1 MTPGASNG
9 AFVDGDG
16 LRELVAAAAR
26 AVERNKDE
34 INALNVFPVPDGDT
48 GTNMSSTLAAV
59 VDDARQAPDTSL
71 EPLTATM
78 ARSAL
83 LGARG
88 NSGLILAQ
96 FFRGLSQGVSG
107 SDTLGGR
114 EFASAL
120 RHGATAAYN
129 AVEKPVEG
137 TMLTVMREAAEAA
150 ESAVA
155 DSEAL
160 TDILAAT
167 CERARDCVARTP
179 TMLEIL
185 REAGVVDAGGYG
197 FAVVLE
203 GALAN
208 LRGQSDGA
216 VLIAAPEPIGVDM
229 AAGVAGAPRIEF
241 VQAASETVYGYCTTF
256 VIEGEGLDPEQVR
269 KELSGM
275 GESSVVAGDDR
286 QVKVHLH
293 PLTPGPLL
301 TYAAELGVLAGISI
315 LNMDEQT
322 RQWVEARQAEREAPQ
337 VGVAVVAVAAGAGL
351 TAIFAREGMGASTVI
366 AGGDTMNPSVAEL
379 VEAVDAAASEN
390 VIILPNNRNI
400 VGTAREAASLS
411 DKTVEVVPTATVQE
425 GVAAL
430 LAFSPD
436 QPLEA
441 NLSAMTDAAGAVLAG
456 GVTRATRDVTLN
468 GRHVNEG
475 DMIGLLGGEV
485 VCCGSEAEQ
494 VAIDLVRQRA
504 VDGELVTIYRGD
516 GVAPEDAEEVAAA
529 VREWLG
535 DIEVE
540 VVDGGQ
546 PHYPYL
552 IAIE

>member
-1 MTPGASNG
+1 MTFAASNG
-9 AFVDGDG
+9 AFVDGVG

-26 AVERNKDE
+26 AVERNQDE
-34 INALNVFPVPDGDT
+34 IDALNVFPVPDGDT

-59 VDDARQAPDTSL
+59 VDDARKTTDTSL

-96 FFRGLSQGVSG
+96 FFKGLSQGVSG
-107 SDTLGGR
+107 SVNLGGR
-114 EFASAL
+114 ELAAAL
-120 RHGATAAYN
+120 RHGATAAYD
-129 AVEKPVEG
+129 AVEKPAEG

-150 ESAVA
+150 EEAVA
-155 DSEAL
+155 ESEAL
-160 TDILAAT
+160 DDVLAAS

-185 REAGVVDAGGYG
+185 RQAGVVDAGGYG

-203 GALAN
+203 GALAK
-208 LRGQSDGA
+208 LRGRSDGA
-216 VLIAAPEPIGVDM
+216 VSIAAPAPVGVD
-229 AAGVAGAPRIEF
+229 VIAGAMGAPSIEF
-241 VQAASETVYGYCTTF
+241 VQAAGETVYGYCTTF
-256 VIEGEGLDPEQVR
+256 VIEGESLDPEQIRREVT
-269 KELSGM
+269 GM

-286 QVKVHLH
+286 HVKVHLH
-293 PLTPGPLL
+293 PLSPGPLL
-301 TYAAELGVLAGISI
+301 TYASELGMLGGVSI

-322 RQWVEARQAEREAPQ
+322 RQWVEARKAEREAPH

-351 TAIFAREGMGASTVI
+351 TAIFAREGMGASTVV

-379 VEAVDAAASEN
+379 VEAADSSRSEN
-390 VIILPNNRNI
+390 VVILPNNKNI
-400 VGTAREAASLS
+400 VGTAREAAGLS
-411 DKTVEVVPTATVQE
+411 DKTVEVVPTTTVQE

-441 NLSAMTDAAGAVLAG
+441 NLSAMAEAAGAVRAG
-456 GVTRATRDVTLN
+456 GVTRATREVTLN

-475 DMIGLLGGEV
+475 QMIGLLGGEV
-485 VCCGSEAEQ
+485 LCCGGEAEQ
-494 VAIDLVRQRA
+494 VAIDLVRQAA
-504 VDGELVTIYRGD
+504 VDGELVTLYRGD

-529 VREWLG
+529 LRETLNG
-535 DIEVE
+535 VEVE